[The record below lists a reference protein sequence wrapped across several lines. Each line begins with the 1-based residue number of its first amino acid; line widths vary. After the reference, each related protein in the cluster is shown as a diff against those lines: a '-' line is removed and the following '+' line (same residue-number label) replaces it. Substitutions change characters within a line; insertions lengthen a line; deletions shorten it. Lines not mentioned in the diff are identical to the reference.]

1 MTTATLPIH
10 SFNLVNIFPSF
21 DDINESI
28 TSKTEGENDVFKS
41 CSRYMEQLSG
51 VMSRGTSFTDSMQQ
65 LSEVISRGKS
75 STDSIGKCLVDPTV
89 EIQKS
94 QSLTTLIAIAREWIS
109 VDIAD
114 SLSEIHDYPLEEDEL
129 PLDLISVKNFLLY
142 SFSKG
147 LNKPIL
153 SATHEGLLQADWDNN
168 EAAGTVAIRFLA
180 NDKAWVTTWTE
191 EMRGT
196 VEIKLMY
203 LLADVT
209 PLNLPSWANE

>member
-1 MTTATLPIH
+1 MNTDTLPIYP
-10 SFNLVNIFPSF
+10 FNYGNILSLFGGMSEF
-21 DDINESI
+21 V
-28 TSKTEGENDVFKS
+28 KTPKAQGENDVFKS
-41 CSRYMEQLSG
+41 CSRYMQQLSG
-51 VMSRGTSFTDSMQQ
+51 VRSGGTS
-65 LSEVISRGKS
+65 V
-75 STDSIGKCLVDPTV
+75 TDSIGQCLVDPTV

-109 VDIAD
+109 VEIAD

-129 PLDLISVKNFLLY
+129 PLDLTSVKNFLLY

-180 NDKAWVTTWTE
+180 NDKAWVTTRTE

-196 VEIKLMY
+196 VEIKVVS
-203 LLADVT
+203 LLADVP